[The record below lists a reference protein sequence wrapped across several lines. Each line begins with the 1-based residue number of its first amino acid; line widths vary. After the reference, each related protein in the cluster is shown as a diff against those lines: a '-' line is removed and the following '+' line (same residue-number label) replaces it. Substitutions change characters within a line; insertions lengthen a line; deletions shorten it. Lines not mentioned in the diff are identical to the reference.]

1 MTYFATIDAA
11 GRATGF
17 YHPDIHGD
25 AIPDG
30 AVPISDATHAAWVL
44 DTVGQRWNGGALE
57 PCDPPPAP
65 VVVPRQI
72 SRRQLLLAM
81 AGTRLI
87 TPEEALAAATAGAV
101 PAAIDT
107 VFAAL
112 PPAEALAARVTW
124 ATMSVAERDH
134 PLIIALI
141 TAGLA
146 APAEVDALFIQAAAL

>member
-1 MTYFATIDAA
+1 MTIFAHIDSA
-11 GRATGF
+11 GLILGF

-30 AVPISDATHAAWVL
+30 AVPISDATHAAWL
-44 DTVGQRWNGGALE
+44 TDTARQRWNGEALE
-57 PCDPPPAP
+57 PYEPPPAP
-65 VVVPRQI
+65 AAVPAQI
-72 SRRQLLLAM
+72 TRRQLLLGL
-81 AGTRLI
+81 AGAGLI
-87 TPEEALAAATAGAV
+87 APEEALAAATAGAV